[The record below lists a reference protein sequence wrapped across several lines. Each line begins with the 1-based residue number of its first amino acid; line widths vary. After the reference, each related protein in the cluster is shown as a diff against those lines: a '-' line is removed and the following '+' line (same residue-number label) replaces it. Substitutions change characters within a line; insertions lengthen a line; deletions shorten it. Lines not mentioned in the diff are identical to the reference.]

1 MYIGLFCCN
10 AKYVDNYALQTKVA
24 SYTKTRGLMK
34 SARIISPGRFEVFD
48 EKTPSP
54 GDGKLLVRLLRAAI
68 CGSDLPYFSRSFD
81 STKYPFPP
89 GYPGHECMG
98 VVEES
103 HNGSFKPGDRVM
115 YYPTFL
121 EGYREYHLAD
131 PSRLQKL
138 PRDFDMNLLVMTQ
151 LLGAVAHCAFR
162 IDRPYNRTVAIM
174 GQGPVGLLF
183 TSLMKNFGA
192 RRVIAVDP
200 LEYRLGVARRM
211 GADHTV
217 NPEREDLTAA
227 VSEMT
232 DGAMA
237 DIVIEAYGQDVQVI
251 NACFDIA
258 RPQRPGGVLRH
269 LPGRKAGAQF
279 QRLFPQ
285 GTADGGLG
293 GARPLRRLPVR
304 TRHDHKEDHRRFTH
318 RHPLAP
324 LRGHPEGVRDC
335 GEPGGRRRQGDSG
348 VLRTHR

>member
-81 STKYPFPP
+81 PTKYPFPP

-162 IDRPYNRTVAIM
+162 IDRPYNRTVVIM

-192 RRVIAVDP
+192 RRVVAVDP

-258 RPQRPGGVLRH
+258 AHNGQVAFFGICLDERPALNFNAFFRRELRMVASVGPDLSVDYPFALDMIIKKTIDVSPIVTH
-269 LPGRKAGAQF
+269 SLPFEDIQKGF
-279 QRLFPQ
+279 E
-285 GTADGGLG
+285 TAVNRADDVVKVIL
-293 GARPLRRLPVR
+293 
-304 TRHDHKEDHRRFTH
+304 EF
-318 RHPLAP
+318 
-324 LRGHPEGVRDC
+324 
-335 GEPGGRRRQGDSG
+335 
-348 VLRTHR
+348 